1 MEFLTLWKSKD
12 TSPKRNLNDCVDR
25 RVTNF
30 IQFCQTTDSKNRCW
44 VKQNPHKTHHRSH
57 NCKENHFFNSKK
69 LMGTDQDWAIPL
81 YYFLFVD
88 PNNVP
93 VHPWVKRNPLFDKHM
108 TLPPWTCFMF
118 SYSYTREGGPQRY
131 QKRRP

>member
-1 MEFLTLWKSKD
+1 
-12 TSPKRNLNDCVDR
+12 
-25 RVTNF
+25 
-30 IQFCQTTDSKNRCW
+30 
-44 VKQNPHKTHHRSH
+44 
-57 NCKENHFFNSKK
+57 
-69 LMGTDQDWAIPL
+69 MGTDQDWAIPL

-93 VHPWVKRNPLFDKHM
+93 VHPWVKTNPLFDKHM

-118 SYSYTREGGPQRY
+118 SYSYTLESSPQRY